1 MKTPAQKAPVPDDLL
16 SEERRRSI
24 ARLIEEEGRVLVKDL
39 ARRFAVSTVTAR
51 TDLSVLHHRGQLQRV
66 HGGAIATGPT
76 AADPSLREKAARHGQ
91 EKAAIAQ
98 AAARLVVAG
107 QTIILD
113 SGSTTTALARLLARI
128 TPLTVITNAVNIAT
142 ELAGQAPEVI
152 LTGGA
157 LRENSFSLV
166 GPLAEE
172 TLSRLYAD
180 HCFLGVDGI
189 DAAHGITTP
198 NLLEAKVNQVM
209 ISIAREVTV
218 VTDGSKF
225 GHRSLCQIG
234 SLRQLR
240 RVITD
245 TSAPAEQLRRLRQ
258 ANIEVVVVAARAE
271 GQANP

>member
-1 MKTPAQKAPVPDDLL
+1 MKTPPAKCPPPDDLL

-24 ARLIEEEGRVLVKDL
+24 LLLVQDQGRVLVKDL
-39 ARRFAVSTVTAR
+39 ARRFAVSAVTAR
-51 TDLSVLHHRGQLQRV
+51 ADLSVLHHRGQLQRV
-66 HGGAIATGPT
+66 HGGAIAAGPT
-76 AADPSLREKAARHGQ
+76 AADPSLREKAGRHGPQ
-91 EKAAIAQ
+91 KAAIAQ
-98 AAARLVVAG
+98 AAARLVAAG

-128 TPLTVITNAVNIAT
+128 SPLTVITNAVNIAT

-189 DAAHGITTP
+189 DAVHGITTP
-198 NLLEAKVNQVM
+198 NLMEAKVNQLM
-209 ISIAREVTV
+209 IAIAREVTV

-225 GHRSLCQIG
+225 GRRSLCQIG
-234 SLRQLR
+234 SLRQLH

-245 TSAPAEQLRRLRQ
+245 ASAPAEQLRRLRQ
-258 ANIEVVVVAARAE
+258 ANIEVIIAAARSSGA
-271 GQANP
+271 GQ